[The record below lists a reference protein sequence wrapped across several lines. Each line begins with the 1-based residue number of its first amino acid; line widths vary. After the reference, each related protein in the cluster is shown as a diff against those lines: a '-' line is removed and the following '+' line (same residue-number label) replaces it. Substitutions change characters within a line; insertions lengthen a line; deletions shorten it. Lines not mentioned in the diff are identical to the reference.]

1 MQEGQIG
8 CGEQVDFSVI
18 DGWIEE
24 WRDDGWEGGW
34 MDEGTDGG
42 WMERLMSGWM
52 GEGIDVWIVVGKKV
66 DR

>member
-42 WMERLMSGWM
+42 WMERL
-52 GEGIDVWIVVGKKV
+52 
-66 DR
+66 